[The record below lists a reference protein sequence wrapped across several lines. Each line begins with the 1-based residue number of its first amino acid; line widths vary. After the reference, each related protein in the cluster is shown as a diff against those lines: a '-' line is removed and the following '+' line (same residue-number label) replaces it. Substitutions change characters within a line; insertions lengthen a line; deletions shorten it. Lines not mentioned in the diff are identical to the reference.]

1 MTIDRDD
8 AIHPIGVAARR
19 AGITPDVIRA
29 WERRYGVVDPA
40 RDDAGRRVYT
50 SENVRRLQ
58 LLARATEGG
67 HSIGQVAALSTS
79 DLEDLVREDEVARGA
94 STPTVRAPDAAEDA
108 VEGAMARVR
117 ALDAPGLE
125 ALLLRLA
132 AVQGVPILLKATVVP
147 LFRAIG
153 EEWHD
158 GRLSPAQ
165 EHLASASVR
174 DILARLLAGVPV
186 PTGAPGMVVA
196 TPAGER
202 HEIGALL
209 ATATATL
216 EGWRVVHLGSDL
228 AAAEIAAAARRTRA
242 RAVAVSAVYAP
253 QPEAL
258 RDELL
263 ALREELPDDVTLL
276 VGGPASSS
284 LAGDLEVP
292 GALVLTDLEE
302 LATHLRA
309 MAASTSRTS

>member
-1 MTIDRDD
+1 M
-8 AIHPIGVAARR
+8 
-19 AGITPDVIRA
+19 IRA

-50 SENVRRLQ
+50 SEDVRRLR
-58 LLARATEGG
+58 LLARATDGG
-67 HSIGQVAALSTS
+67 RSIGQVAALSTS
-79 DLEDLVREDEVARGA
+79 DLEDLVREDEAARGA
-94 STPTVRAPDAAEDA
+94 SPSTVRLPDDAPDA

-117 ALDAPGLE
+117 ALDASGLE
-125 ALLLRLA
+125 TLLLRLA
-132 AVQGVPILLKATVVP
+132 TIQGVPLLLKNTVVP

-153 EEWHD
+153 EEWHN

-165 EHLASASVR
+165 EHLASTSVR
-174 DILARLLAGVPV
+174 GILARLLAGVPV
-186 PTGAPGMVVA
+186 PAGAPGVVVA

-209 ATATATL
+209 VTATATL

-228 AAAEIAAAARRTRA
+228 AAAEIAAAARQTRA

-253 QPEAL
+253 LPEAL

-263 ALREELPDDVTLL
+263 ALRKELPDDVILM
-276 VGGPASSS
+276 VGGPATSS

-292 GALVLTDLEE
+292 GALVLADLDE
-302 LATHLRA
+302 LATRLRA
-309 MAASTSRTS
+309 ATPP